1 MMYELKQVDC
11 SPIKEHQIK
20 LHPEVIKILFE
31 NRRVIKSVFS
41 NLKGLH
47 GITHMGMACIDPS
60 RELIAFSTTPSIE
73 HNLFN
78 QHLWL
83 EDHCFN
89 SDIGDKNSLL
99 WWDYQNEKIEKFKL
113 LNNRFTMGMTIYRPI
128 GDFGFMYSFATDET
142 VKGLR
147 QYYTDNLFGLIDMGD
162 YFYKSL
168 RELYSH
174 YSLKHVPPELNE
186 FNSKATGLN
195 IKPFLR
201 LVRGLK

>member
-1 MMYELKQVDC
+1 MMYELKQADC
-11 SPIKEHQIK
+11 SPIKENLIK
-20 LHPEVIKILFE
+20 LHPEVIEILFE
-31 NRRVIKSVFS
+31 NRRLIKNVFS

-60 RELIAFSTTPSIE
+60 NELVAFSTTPNIE

-83 EDHCFN
+83 EDNCFN
-89 SDIGDKNSLL
+89 LNIENKNSLA
-99 WWDYQNEKIEKFKL
+99 WWNYQNEKIEKYKL

-128 GDFGFMYSFATDET
+128 GDFSFMYSFATNEC
-142 VKGLR
+142 VKGLH
-147 QYYTDNLFGLIDMGD
+147 QYYVDNLFGLIDMGD

-168 RELYSH
+168 RELYSR

-186 FNSKATGLN
+186 FGSKAVGLN
-195 IKPFLR
+195 TRPLLR
-201 LVRGLK
+201 LVR

>member
-1 MMYELKQVDC
+1 MYELKQAEC

-20 LHPEVIKILFE
+20 LDPEVIEILFE
-31 NRRVIKSVFS
+31 NRRYIKSVFS

-60 RELIAFSTTPSIE
+60 QGLIAFSTTPNIE

-83 EDHCFN
+83 EDHCFDL
-89 SDIGDKNSLL
+89 DIEDKNSLV
-99 WWDYQNEKIEKFKL
+99 WWDYQNEKIEKVKL

-128 GDFGFMYSFATDET
+128 GNFSFMYSFATDEK

-174 YSLKHVPPELNE
+174 YSLKHMPPELNE
-186 FNSKATGLN
+186 FNSKAAGLN

-201 LVRGLK
+201 LVRG

>member
-1 MMYELKQVDC
+1 MYELKQVDC

-195 IKPFLR
+195 VKPFLR

>member
-1 MMYELKQVDC
+1 MMYELKQANC
-11 SPIKEHQIK
+11 SPGKENQIK
-20 LHPEVIKILFE
+20 LHPEVIEILFE
-31 NRRVIKSVFS
+31 NRRLINNVFS

-60 RELIAFSTTPSIE
+60 NELIAFSTTPNIE

-89 SDIGDKNSLL
+89 LDIENKNSLA
-99 WWDYQNEKIEKFKL
+99 WWDYQNEKIEKYKL

-128 GDFGFMYSFATDET
+128 GDFSFMYSFATNECA
-142 VKGLR
+142 KGLH
-147 QYYTDNLFGLIDMGD
+147 QYYIDNLFGLIDMGD

-168 RELYSH
+168 RELYSR

-186 FNSKATGLN
+186 FISKAVGLN
-195 IKPFLR
+195 IRPFLR
-201 LVRGLK
+201 LVQ

>member
-1 MMYELKQVDC
+1 MMYELKQADC

-20 LHPEVIKILFE
+20 LHPEVIEILFE
-31 NRRVIKSVFS
+31 NRRLIKNVFS

-60 RELIAFSTTPSIE
+60 HELIAFSTTPNIE

-89 SDIGDKNSLL
+89 LDTENRNSLS
-99 WWDYQNEKIEKFKL
+99 WWDYQNEKIEKYKL

-128 GDFGFMYSFATDET
+128 GEFGFMYSFATNERE
-142 VKGLR
+142 KGLR
-147 QYYTDNLFGLIDMGD
+147 QYYIDNLFGLIDMGD

-168 RELYSH
+168 RELYSR

-186 FNSKATGLN
+186 FNSKAAGLN
-195 IKPFLR
+195 IRPFLR
-201 LVRGLK
+201 LVR

>member
-1 MMYELKQVDC
+1 MMYELKQADC
-11 SPIKEHQIK
+11 SPIKENQIK
-20 LHPEVIKILFE
+20 LHPEVIEILFE
-31 NRRVIKSVFS
+31 NRRLIKNVFS

-60 RELIAFSTTPSIE
+60 HELIAFSTTPNIE

-89 SDIGDKNSLL
+89 LDTENKNSLA
-99 WWDYQNEKIEKFKL
+99 WWDYQDEKIEKYKL

-128 GDFGFMYSFATDET
+128 GEFGFMYSFATNEC

-147 QYYTDNLFGLIDMGD
+147 QYYIDNLFGLIDMGD

-168 RELYSH
+168 RELYSR
-174 YSLKHVPPELNE
+174 YSLKYVPPELNE
-186 FNSKATGLN
+186 FNSKAAGLN
-195 IKPFLR
+195 IRPFLR
-201 LVRGLK
+201 LVR